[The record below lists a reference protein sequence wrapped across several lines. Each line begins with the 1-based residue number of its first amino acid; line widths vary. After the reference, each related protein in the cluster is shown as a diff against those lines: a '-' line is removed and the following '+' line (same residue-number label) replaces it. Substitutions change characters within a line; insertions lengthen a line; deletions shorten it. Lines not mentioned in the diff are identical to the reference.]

1 MRRLQKTLKDY
12 SPPAFVSKYYVASGT
27 RGIVNIDDKPEVG
40 QNREGRRQHQHWY
53 SATEDSESPS
63 TTRSVRGASTT
74 MTSLVKL
81 HSHSE
86 DLGNLNTPKVISV
99 PSYVHV

>member
-12 SPPAFVSKYYVASGT
+12 SPPAFVSKYYVTSGT
-27 RGIVNIDDKPEVG
+27 RGIVDIDDKPEVG
-40 QNREGRRQHQHWY
+40 QSLEAGRQHHWY

-63 TTRSVRGASTT
+63 TTRNVQGASTT